1 MLAYTLIDGS
11 LGIYDD
17 SLRMWRIKSKNKGT
31 SLASYDLLGTG
42 RHQLIVGW
50 DSGKV
55 DMRDYLTGDVLHKLH
70 FHQAVLALG
79 LADYRGNGSID
90 LVMCAA
96 NGEVR
101 GYERSKINLF
111 SMQPAELEELTALL
125 ARKKNLIAEL
135 SHYETNVRLNKERE
149 GIVSSFY
156 GDQGDAQQRILLS
169 ASGSEVGVIPA
180 NTRLQIA
187 MYTNIDEPNKVNE
200 IVYPIIYFVDIYNL
214 LN

>member
-1 MLAYTLIDGS
+1 MNTPKDKTHLFAFTLYDGS

-17 SLRMWRIKSKNKGT
+17 SLRVWRIKSKNKGT

-42 RHQLIVGW
+42 RHQLVVGW

-111 SMQPAELEELTALL
+111 SMQPAELEELTGLL
-125 ARKKNLIAEL
+125 ARKKNLMAEL
-135 SHYETNVRLNKERE
+135 GHYETNVRLNKERE
-149 GIVSSFY
+149 GTVMYES
-156 GDQGDAQQRILLS
+156 DEALQQRMLLS
-169 ASGSEVGVIPA
+169 AAGSEVGVIPA

-187 MYTNIDEPNKVNE
+187 MYTNIEELNKVF
-200 IVYPIIYFVDIYNL
+200 IL
-214 LN
+214 

>member
-1 MLAYTLIDGS
+1 
-11 LGIYDD
+11 
-17 SLRMWRIKSKNKGT
+17 MWRIKSKNKGT

-111 SMQPAELEELTALL
+111 SMQPVELEELTALL
-125 ARKKNLIAEL
+125 ARKKNLMAEL
-135 SHYETNVRLNKERE
+135 SHYETNVRMNKERQ
-149 GIVSSFY
+149 GTSSGY
-156 GDQGDAQQRILLS
+156 DNEDGMSVMSTS
-169 ASGSEVGVIPA
+169 AGSEVGVIPA

-187 MYTNIDEPNKVNE
+187 MYTNIEEPNKV
-200 IVYPIIYFVDIYNL
+200 I
-214 LN
+214 LNFILIMI

>member
-149 GIVSSFY
+149 GIVSSVY
-156 GDQGDAQQRILLS
+156 GDQEDAQQRMLLS